1 MPHVHLPVLVYTRL
15 RPLYFGQSR
24 NSVSPPKKRKIWKI
38 VRMRVRSI
46 EFELPEVIL
55 IERPKR
61 MSKLRRKIMNTMR
74 SSPYGGIESK
84 RKVSILPEVGGR
96 RRSKKRKKRMIS
108 NTIEDPSTPVI
119 TSGKYLKDLLLSS
132 KQDNELVRTWAR
144 EIDLKRLR
152 SESSTPEG
160 SSLTLLE
167 RKRLASSIVKYEGS
181 VVVLRR
187 KRERMVVRR
196 RSSSYSFVFIIRNI
210 YLCVLFFYDTRTLE
224 DDCCFRR
231 RRCCKNR
238 CDRR

>member
-1 MPHVHLPVLVYTRL
+1 
-15 RPLYFGQSR
+15 
-24 NSVSPPKKRKIWKI
+24 
-38 VRMRVRSI
+38 MRVRSI

-61 MSKLRRKIMNTMR
+61 MSKLRRKIMNTMK

-167 RKRLASSIVKYEGS
+167 RKRLASS
-181 VVVLRR
+181 
-187 KRERMVVRR
+187 VVRR
-196 RSSSYSFVFIIRNI
+196 KSSSYSFVFIIRNI